1 MAKSLT
7 RERKLALACEIMDWL
22 EANGLFED
30 VCIYVN
36 GARLVRSESDGAAR
50 TANGTGYSLEPGV
63 DVTKI
68 LEYCNPGTLTMT
80 FEGTLYADYNY
91 GGPSYDKLR
100 AIAAKYGL
108 YPEQGYAW
116 SLALYS
122 A

>member
-7 RERKLALACEIMDWL
+7 RGRKLALACEIMDWL

-30 VCIYVN
+30 VCIYVD
-36 GARLVRSESDGAAR
+36 GCRLVRSDSDDAKHTG
-50 TANGTGYSLEPGV
+50 NGTRYSSEPDV
-63 DVTKI
+63 DVSEI
-68 LEYCNPGTLTMT
+68 LEYCNPDTLTMT
-80 FEGTLYADYNY
+80 FEGALYADYNY
-91 GGPSYDKLR
+91 GGPSYDRIR

-122 A
+122 T